1 MTATL
6 TLALVATLAL
16 PHGTSAASA
25 MKAHYAD
32 AARSGASEHG
42 FASPEAAA
50 VAVDERQRRLVPT
63 TALRVAR
70 QWHLRLSV
78 PIENPLGEGDS
89 KIILPPLLWER
100 GAGGEWGQT
109 QPAPDSPD
117 ALLAA
122 ARKVF
127 DSLDYERALVELDKV
142 VALLEPRRN
151 EAGTREQ
158 LATALELRA
167 RTHFGLGATG
177 RAREDFLTLIALL
190 PDYELDDT
198 VSPRVAALFKDV
210 RSLLVGQIAL
220 SIEPGDAQV
229 VVDGRPV
236 DTPAEPIDVVSGE
249 HTLTVTRSGYKPATV
264 NVSVEPGRAT
274 EWRVTLERASATLS
288 LETKPGDVEVLVN
301 GTSRGRTA
309 DAGTFVLNELTP
321 GAYTIEL
328 RKPCHQS
335 LLQRVTVEQLIDYRA
350 GPFTLAPAIGGLQ
363 IGSSRAA
370 QIFLDGKAIGDAPRT
385 VDPVCEGTHI
395 VEART
400 RAGRDIQ
407 RIEVK
412 NGEKASITLTP
423 RPVIALLATA
433 GAADAAA
440 ATKTGL
446 IAASSDLRAA
456 AERALAKTAN
466 VLIHAPAAADVRK
479 FETEERAPSGWLA
492 FDLARKPLTPG
503 ARQVTAEARRDLSA
517 RLSKAMNVQGVA
529 ALVTPPNA
537 NANAATGSG
546 TATGGTATGAGAGT
560 GTFWLVLLS
569 AGASEPD
576 VIELELNNPAAATR
590 ALDASSVSTML
601 LRRTLGLTFV
611 DVAYRQGPVIVDV
624 VGGASG
630 IVPGDALTRINGEA
644 VANEQDVRRLL
655 EGLGPAT
662 TATLTLQSRA
672 GTPRDVVVPIARE
685 PRLVTLAADSGLANI
700 SLLDLR
706 TRLSETTGLEST
718 AIRLN
723 IAAALMRAGQP
734 AAALEELQ
742 AIKLPDGPGFS
753 NASVQYL
760 IGLCQD
766 ALGRAAEA
774 RQAWEAASRAPR
786 AILSEDGPLVS
797 ELAARRLQP

>member
-1 MTATL
+1 MSAPTII
-6 TLALVATLAL
+6 TLAVIAAISTPYVA
-16 PHGTSAASA
+16 
-25 MKAHYAD
+25 
-32 AARSGASEHG
+32 
-42 FASPEAAA
+42 FA
-50 VAVDERQRRLVPT
+50 
-63 TALRVAR
+63 
-70 QWHLRLSV
+70 
-78 PIENPLGEGDS
+78 
-89 KIILPPLLWER
+89 
-100 GAGGEWGQT
+100 GAGDALGLQSQAQS
-109 QPAPDSPD
+109 QPQADSTN
-117 ALLAA
+117 ALLAG

-220 SIEPGDAQV
+220 SIEPGDASV

-264 NVSVEPGRAT
+264 NVSVEPGRST

-288 LETKPGDVEVLVN
+288 LETKPAEVEVLVN
-301 GTSRGRTA
+301 GTSRGRTVEGPA
-309 DAGTFVLNELTP
+309 PFVLNDLAP
-321 GAYTIEL
+321 GVYTIEL

-350 GPFTLAPAIGGLQ
+350 GPFTLAPAVGSIQ
-363 IGSSRAA
+363 AGSSRAA
-370 QIFLDGKAIGDAPRT
+370 QIILDGKAIGDAPRT
-385 VDPVCEGTHI
+385 IDTVCEGTHI

-407 RIEVK
+407 RVEVK
-412 NGEKASITLTP
+412 NGERASITLTP
-423 RPVIALLATA
+423 RPVIALLTTA
-433 GAADAAA
+433 GAADTTA
-440 ATKTGL
+440 ATRSGL

-466 VLIHAPAAADVRK
+466 VLFHAPAAADVRK
-479 FETEERAPSGWLA
+479 FETDERAPSGWLA

-537 NANAATGSG
+537 AE
-546 TATGGTATGAGAGT
+546 
-560 GTFWLVLLS
+560 GTFWLVMLS

-576 VIELELNNPAAATR
+576 VIELELNSPAAAIR
-590 ALDASSVSTML
+590 SLDASTVSTTL
-601 LRRTLGLTFV
+601 LRRTLGVTFV
-611 DVAYRQGPVIVDV
+611 DVMHRRGPVIVDV
-624 VGGASG
+624 VSAGAGAGGAASAG
-630 IVPGDALTRINGEA
+630 IVSGDALTNVNGEA
-644 VANEQDVRRLL
+644 VASEQDVRRLL

-662 TATLTLQSRA
+662 TVTLTLQSRA
-672 GTPRDVVVPIARE
+672 GASRDVVVPVSRE
-685 PRLVTLAADSGLANI
+685 PRLVTLAADSGFANI

-723 IAAALMRAGQP
+723 IAGALMRAGQH

-742 AIKLPDGPGFS
+742 AIKLPDGGGFS

-760 IGLCQD
+760 IGLCHD
-766 ALGRAAEA
+766 ALGHAAEA
-774 RQAWEAASRAPR
+774 RQAWDAASRAPR
-786 AILSEDGPLVS
+786 AMLSDDGPLIS

>member
-1 MTATL
+1 MSATVII
-6 TLALVATLAL
+6 TLAAYIFF
-16 PHGTSAASA
+16 S
-25 MKAHYAD
+25 D
-32 AARSGASEHG
+32 AVTGSVSGASTR
-42 FASPEAAA
+42 AVVAMAPNAA
-50 VAVDERQRRLVPT
+50 
-63 TALRVAR
+63 
-70 QWHLRLSV
+70 
-78 PIENPLGEGDS
+78 
-89 KIILPPLLWER
+89 
-100 GAGGEWGQT
+100 QT
-109 QPAPDSPD
+109 SADGPD
-117 ALLAA
+117 ALLAG
-122 ARKVF
+122 ARKLF

-151 EAGTREQ
+151 EAGGREK

-167 RTHFGLGATG
+167 RTQFGLGATG

-190 PDYELDDT
+190 PDYELDET

-210 RSLLVGQIAL
+210 RSLLVGQITL
-220 SIEPGDAQV
+220 SIAPGDAQV
-229 VVDGRPV
+229 VVDGRQV
-236 DTPAEPIDVVSGE
+236 DNPAEPIDVVSGE

-288 LETKPGDVEVLVN
+288 LETQPGDVEVLVN

-309 DAGTFVLNELTP
+309 DGPGPAAAPFVLNDLAP
-321 GAYTIEL
+321 GTYTVEL
-328 RKPCHQS
+328 RKACHQS
-335 LLQRVTVEQLIDYRA
+335 LLQRVTIEQLIDYRA
-350 GPFTLAPAIGGLQ
+350 GPFTLAPAIGSIQ
-363 IGSSRAA
+363 AGSSRAA
-370 QIFLDGKAIGDAPRT
+370 QIFLDGKPIGDAPRT
-385 VDPVCEGTHI
+385 IDPVCEGVHI

-412 NGEKASITLTP
+412 NGERVSITLTP
-423 RPVIALLATA
+423 RPVIALLTTA
-433 GAADAAA
+433 GAADASAA
-440 ATKTGL
+440 AKTGL

-456 AERALAKTAN
+456 AERALAKSAN

-479 FETEERAPSGWLA
+479 FETDERAPSGWLA

-529 ALVTPPNA
+529 ALVTPPS
-537 NANAATGSG
+537 AA
-546 TATGGTATGAGAGT
+546 AE

-576 VIELELNNPAAATR
+576 VIELELNSPAAAIR
-590 ALDASSVSTML
+590 SLDASTVSTTL

-611 DVAYRQGPVIVDV
+611 DVMHRRGPVIVDV
-624 VGGASG
+624 TGSTPG
-630 IVPGDALTRINGEA
+630 IVSGDALTHVNGAA

-655 EGLGPAT
+655 EGLGPAA

-672 GTPRDVVVPIARE
+672 GATRDVAVPIARE
-685 PRLVTLAADSGLANI
+685 PRLVTLTADSGLANI

-706 TRLSETTGLEST
+706 TRLSEATGLEST

-723 IAAALMRAGQP
+723 IAGALMRAGQH

-760 IGLCQD
+760 IGLCHD
-766 ALGRAAEA
+766 ALGHAAEA
-774 RQAWEAASRAPR
+774 RQAWDAASRAPR
-786 AILSEDGPLVS
+786 AILSDDGPLIS

>member
-1 MTATL
+1 MTATII
-6 TLALVATLAL
+6 TLVLVATL
-16 PHGTSAASA
+16 TS
-25 MKAHYAD
+25 
-32 AARSGASEHG
+32 SGAGTATGSV
-42 FASPEAAA
+42 ASVREQAA
-50 VAVDERQRRLVPT
+50 
-63 TALRVAR
+63 
-70 QWHLRLSV
+70 
-78 PIENPLGEGDS
+78 
-89 KIILPPLLWER
+89 
-100 GAGGEWGQT
+100 QT
-109 QPAPDSPD
+109 QPQLDSAD
-117 ALLAA
+117 AQLAA

-127 DSLDYERALVELDKV
+127 DSLDYERALVELDKI
-142 VALLEPRRN
+142 VAQLEPRRSQ
-151 EAGTREQ
+151 AGTREQ

-190 PDYELDDT
+190 PDYQLDET

-220 SIEPGDAQV
+220 SIDPGDAQI

-236 DTPAEPIDVVSGE
+236 DNPAEPIDVVSGE

-288 LETKPGDVEVLVN
+288 LETQPGDVEVLVN

-309 DAGTFVLNELTP
+309 DPPAPYVLNDLTP
-321 GAYTIEL
+321 GTYTIEL
-328 RKPCHQS
+328 RKACHQS

-350 GPFTLAPAIGGLQ
+350 GPFTLGPAVGSIQ
-363 IGSSRAA
+363 AGSSRAA

-385 VDPVCEGTHI
+385 IDPVCEGTHI

-407 RIEVK
+407 RVEVK
-412 NGEKASITLTP
+412 HGEKASITLMP
-423 RPVIALLATA
+423 RPVMALLTTA
-433 GAADAAA
+433 GAVDASGAA
-440 ATKTGL
+440 RTGL

-466 VLIHAPAAADVRK
+466 VLFYAPAAADARK
-479 FETEERAPSGWLA
+479 FETDERSPSGWLA

-503 ARQVTAEARRDLSA
+503 ARQVTAEARRDLTT

-537 NANAATGSG
+537 AE
-546 TATGGTATGAGAGT
+546 
-560 GTFWLVLLS
+560 GTFWLVMLS

-576 VIELELNNPAAATR
+576 VIELELNSPAAALR
-590 ALDASSVSTML
+590 SLDASTVSTTL

-611 DVAYRQGPVIVDV
+611 DVMHRRGPVIVDA
-624 VGGASG
+624 GGGSGASG
-630 IVPGDALTRINGEA
+630 IAPGDALTHVNGEA

-672 GTPRDVVVPIARE
+672 GGATRDVVVPISRE
-685 PRLVTLAADSGLANI
+685 PRLVTLAADSGLANV

-706 TRLSETTGLEST
+706 TRLSEATGLEST

-723 IAAALMRAGQP
+723 IAAALMRAGQH

-753 NASVQYL
+753 SASVQYL
-760 IGLCQD
+760 IGLCHD
-766 ALGRAAEA
+766 ALGHTAEA

>member
-6 TLALVATLAL
+6 TIRITFALIAALTAPPAALDATTPQQSTSPRGLSGVAITAHHAGIAGTDEHRRSLAMRVSTTA
-16 PHGTSAASA
+16 GMRAAS
-25 MKAHYAD
+25 D
-32 AARSGASEHG
+32 ASRARLLGSFESPLTKGASK
-42 FASPEAAA
+42 
-50 VAVDERQRRLVPT
+50 
-63 TALRVAR
+63 
-70 QWHLRLSV
+70 
-78 PIENPLGEGDS
+78 N
-89 KIILPPLLWER
+89 ILPLLWER
-100 GAGGEWGQT
+100 GAGGEWGQ
-109 QPAPDSPD
+109 ALPDGAD
-117 ALLAA
+117 ALLAG
-122 ARKVF
+122 ARKLF

-142 VALLEPRRN
+142 VTLLEPRRN
-151 EAGTREQ
+151 EAAVREQ
-158 LATALELRA
+158 LAAALELRA

-190 PDYELDDT
+190 PGYELDES

-220 SIEPGDAQV
+220 TVQPADAHV
-229 VVDGRPV
+229 VVDGRAV
-236 DTPAEPIDVVSGE
+236 DSAAEPIDVVSGD

-274 EWRVTLERASATLS
+274 EWRVTLERASATLELQTQPS
-288 LETKPGDVEVLVN
+288 DVDVLVN

-309 DAGTFVLNELTP
+309 AEGPFVVTDLAPGT
-321 GAYTIEL
+321 YTIEL
-328 RKPCHQS
+328 RKPCHQT

-350 GPFTLAPAIGGLQ
+350 GPFTLAPAVGSLQ

-370 QIFLDGKAIGDAPRT
+370 QILLDGKAIGDAPRT
-385 VDPVCEGTHI
+385 IDPVCEGTHI
-395 VEART
+395 VEAHT

-407 RIEVK
+407 RIEVRH
-412 NGEKASITLTP
+412 GEKASITLTP
-423 RPVIALLATA
+423 RPVIALLTTA
-433 GAADAAA
+433 GAADASAA
-440 ATKTGL
+440 AKTGL

-466 VLIHAPAAADVRK
+466 VLIHAPAAAEVRK
-479 FETEERAPSGWLA
+479 LETDERAPSGWLA

-503 ARQVTAEARRDLSA
+503 ARQVTADARRDLST
-517 RLSKAMNVQGVA
+517 RLSKAMNVHGVA
-529 ALVTPPNA
+529 ALVTAPNA
-537 NANAATGSG
+537 AE
-546 TATGGTATGAGAGT
+546 
-560 GTFWLVLLS
+560 GTFWLVILS

-576 VIELELNNPAAATR
+576 VIELALNNPAAATR
-590 ALDASSVSTML
+590 ALDASSIATTLV
-601 LRRTLGLTFV
+601 RRTLGLTFV
-611 DVAYRQGPVIVDV
+611 DVAYRRGPVIVDIASA
-624 VGGASG
+624 GSGGGTGASSAAATATAG
-630 IVPGDALTRINGEA
+630 MVPGDALTHVNGDA

-655 EGLGPAT
+655 EGLGPAAN
-662 TATLTLQSRA
+662 ATLTLQSRA
-672 GTPRDVVVPIARE
+672 GATRDVVVPISRE
-685 PRLVTLAADSGLANI
+685 PRLVTLAADSGLANV

-723 IAAALMRAGQP
+723 IAAALMRAGQH

-760 IGLCQD
+760 IGLCHD
-766 ALGRAAEA
+766 ALGHAAEA
-774 RQAWEAASRAPR
+774 RQAWDAASRAPH

>member
-1 MTATL
+1 MTATPL
-6 TLALVATLAL
+6 IALVAAL
-16 PHGTSAASA
+16 
-25 MKAHYAD
+25 
-32 AARSGASEHG
+32 
-42 FASPEAAA
+42 
-50 VAVDERQRRLVPT
+50 
-63 TALRVAR
+63 
-70 QWHLRLSV
+70 
-78 PIENPLGEGDS
+78 
-89 KIILPPLLWER
+89 ILPPDASAPTAATRIE
-100 GAGGEWGQT
+100 QT
-109 QPAPDSPD
+109 QTD
-117 ALLAA
+117 AAGVILAG
-122 ARKVF
+122 ARKLF
-127 DSLDYERALVELDKV
+127 DSLDYERALIELDKV

-151 EAGTREQ
+151 EAGMREQ

-190 PDYELDDT
+190 PDYELDEA

-210 RSLLVGQIAL
+210 RSLLVGQITL
-220 SIEPGDAQV
+220 SIQPGDAQV

-236 DTPAEPIDVVSGE
+236 DNPAEPIDVVSGE
-249 HTLTVTRSGYKPATV
+249 HTLNVTRSGYKPVTV
-264 NVSVEPGRAT
+264 NVSVEPGRST

-321 GAYTIEL
+321 GTYTIEL

-335 LLQRVTVEQLIDYRA
+335 LRQRVTVEQLIDYRA
-350 GPFTLAPAIGGLQ
+350 GPFALAPAVGGLQ
-363 IGSSRAA
+363 VGSSRAA

-385 VDPVCEGTHI
+385 IDPVCEGTHI

-423 RPVIALLATA
+423 RPVIALLATG
-433 GAADAAA
+433 GAADASAA
-440 ATKTGL
+440 AKTGL

-479 FETEERAPSGWLA
+479 FETDERAPSGWLA

-503 ARQVTAEARRDLSA
+503 ARLVTAEARRDLSA

-537 NANAATGSG
+537 SVAEG
-546 TATGGTATGAGAGT
+546 TL
-560 GTFWLVLLS
+560 WLVMLS

-576 VIELELNNPAAATR
+576 VIELELNNAAAATR
-590 ALDASSVSTML
+590 ALDASSVSTIL
-601 LRRTLGLTFV
+601 LRRTLGMTFV
-611 DVAYRQGPVIVDV
+611 DVANRRGPVIVDV
-624 VGGASG
+624 IGGASG
-630 IVPGDALTRINGEA
+630 VVPGDALTNINGA
-644 VANEQDVRRLL
+644 PVANEQDVRRLL
-655 EGLGPAT
+655 EGLGPAA

-672 GTPRDVVVPIARE
+672 GASRDVVVPISRE

-723 IAAALMRAGQP
+723 IAAALMRAGQH
-734 AAALEELQ
+734 AVALEELQ

-760 IGLCQD
+760 IGLCHD
-766 ALGRAAEA
+766 ALGRGAEA

>member
-1 MTATL
+1 MSAPIVITLAAYIFFSGPVTGSVSGGSTGRESTAT
-6 TLALVATLAL
+6 
-16 PHGTSAASA
+16 
-25 MKAHYAD
+25 
-32 AARSGASEHG
+32 
-42 FASPEAAA
+42 AA
-50 VAVDERQRRLVPT
+50 VAFQAEQSHPLVPI
-63 TALRVAR
+63 A
-70 QWHLRLSV
+70 S
-78 PIENPLGEGDS
+78 PLAKGDS
-89 KIILPPLLWER
+89 QIILPPLLWER
-100 GAGGEWGQT
+100 GAGGVRGQA
-109 QPAPDSPD
+109 QPDSAD
-117 ALLAA
+117 ALFAG
-122 ARKVF
+122 ARKLF
-127 DSLDYERALVELDKV
+127 DSLDYERALIELDKV

-151 EAGTREQ
+151 EAGAREQ

-190 PDYELDDT
+190 PDYELDET

-236 DTPAEPIDVVSGE
+236 DNPAEPIDVVSGE
-249 HTLTVTRSGYKPATV
+249 HTLSVTRSGYKPATV

-274 EWRVTLERASATLS
+274 EWRVTLERAAATLS
-288 LETKPGDVEVLVN
+288 LETQPSDVEVLVN

-309 DAGTFVLNELTP
+309 EAPADPGARAGADAGAAAAAARTSAPFVLNDLAP
-321 GAYTIEL
+321 GTYTIEL
-328 RKPCHQS
+328 RKACHQS

-363 IGSSRAA
+363 VGSSRAA
-370 QIFLDGKAIGDAPRT
+370 QIFLDGKPIGDAPRT
-385 VDPVCEGTHI
+385 IDPVCEGTHI

-407 RIEVK
+407 RIEVR

-423 RPVIALLATA
+423 RPVIALLTTA
-433 GAADAAA
+433 GAADASAA
-440 ATKTGL
+440 AKTGL

-456 AERALAKTAN
+456 AERALAKTAT

-503 ARQVTAEARRDLSA
+503 ARQVTTEARRDLSA
-517 RLSKAMNVQGVA
+517 RLSKVMNVQGVA

-537 NANAATGSG
+537 GE
-546 TATGGTATGAGAGT
+546 
-560 GTFWLVLLS
+560 GTFWLVMLS

-576 VIELELNNPAAATR
+576 VIELELNSPAAAIR
-590 ALDASSVSTML
+590 SLDASTVSTTL

-611 DVAYRQGPVIVDV
+611 DVLHRRGPVIVDV
-624 VGGASG
+624 ASSGAAGSASAASATGSAGATAASAGATGASSAAG
-630 IVPGDALTRINGEA
+630 IVPGDALTHVNGEA

-672 GTPRDVVVPIARE
+672 GATRDVVVPVSRE

-723 IAAALMRAGQP
+723 IAGALMRAGQH

-753 NASVQYL
+753 NGSVQYL
-760 IGLCQD
+760 IGLCHD
-766 ALGRAAEA
+766 ALGHAADA
-774 RQAWEAASRAPR
+774 RQAWDAASRAPR

>member
-1 MTATL
+1 MTATAVIA
-6 TLALVATLAL
+6 LAAYIFFSDPVTV
-16 PHGTSAASA
+16 SV
-25 MKAHYAD
+25 
-32 AARSGASEHG
+32 SGASTGRESTG
-42 FASPEAAA
+42 TPAP
-50 VAVDERQRRLVPT
+50 
-63 TALRVAR
+63 
-70 QWHLRLSV
+70 
-78 PIENPLGEGDS
+78 N
-89 KIILPPLLWER
+89 
-100 GAGGEWGQT
+100 AGGGMRGQA
-109 QPAPDSPD
+109 QPD
-117 ALLAA
+117 AADVLLAG
-122 ARKVF
+122 ARKLF
-127 DSLDYERALVELDKV
+127 DSLDYERALIELDKV
-142 VALLEPRRN
+142 VVLLEPRRN
-151 EAGTREQ
+151 EAGLREK

-167 RTHFGLGATG
+167 RTQFGLGATG

-190 PDYELDDT
+190 PDYELDET

-220 SIEPGDAQV
+220 SIQPSDAQV

-236 DTPAEPIDVVSGE
+236 DNPAEPIDVVSGE
-249 HTLTVTRSGYKPATV
+249 HTLNVTRSGYKPATV

-274 EWRVTLERASATLS
+274 EWRVTLERAAATLS
-288 LETKPGDVEVLVN
+288 LETQLADVEVLVN

-309 DAGTFVLNELTP
+309 EGPFVLNDLAP
-321 GAYTIEL
+321 GTYTIEL
-328 RKPCHQS
+328 RKACHQS

-350 GPFTLAPAIGGLQ
+350 GPFTLAPAIGGIQ
-363 IGSSRAA
+363 VGSSRAA
-370 QIFLDGKAIGDAPRT
+370 QIFLDGKPIGDAPRT
-385 VDPVCEGTHI
+385 IDPVCEGTHI

-407 RIEVK
+407 RIEVR

-423 RPVIALLATA
+423 RPVIALLTTA
-433 GAADAAA
+433 GAVDASAAA
-440 ATKTGL
+440 KTGL

-503 ARQVTAEARRDLSA
+503 ARQVTADARRDLSA
-517 RLSKAMNVQGVA
+517 RLSKAMNVQGLA

-537 NANAATGSG
+537 AE
-546 TATGGTATGAGAGT
+546 
-560 GTFWLVLLS
+560 GTFWLVMLS

-576 VIELELNNPAAATR
+576 VIELELNSPAAAIR
-590 ALDASSVSTML
+590 SLDASTVTTTL
-601 LRRTLGLTFV
+601 LRRTLGVTFV
-611 DVAYRQGPVIVDV
+611 DVMHRRGPVIVDV
-624 VGGASG
+624 AGSGAGAASAANAAGVANAAGAAG
-630 IVPGDALTRINGEA
+630 IVPGDALTHVNGEA

-672 GTPRDVVVPIARE
+672 GATRDVVVPVSRE

-723 IAAALMRAGQP
+723 IAGALMRAGQH

-760 IGLCQD
+760 IGLCHD
-766 ALGRAAEA
+766 ALGHAADA
-774 RQAWEAASRAPR
+774 RQAWDAASRAPR

-797 ELAARRLQP
+797 ELAVRRLQP